1 MDTVAIQS
9 HNLSVYYT
17 TQSGLFHAL
26 GPVSFKINQGEFV
39 SILGPSG
46 CGKSTLAKVLTG
58 IIRTFEGSFEISESI
73 KTISTVFQD
82 YGVFPWKTALENV
95 AFPLREKGLSKS
107 EAKELAQTWLE
118 KLRIGSFTD
127 SFPYQLSGGMKQ
139 RLSIARALATDPEF
153 LILDEPFAAID
164 TQLREILQE
173 ELLDLQQAR
182 GMTTL
187 QFTHNYDEAILLSD
201 RILLMSPSPATISD
215 ELPITFPRPRTAALR
230 EQPAFS
236 DIRSSLREIL
246 RPGVK

>member
-9 HNLSVYYT
+9 HHLSVYYP

-58 IIRTFEGSFEISESI
+58 IVRNFEGSFEINHSI
-73 KTISTVFQD
+73 RTISTVFQD

-95 AFPLREKGLSKS
+95 AFPLREKGLNKS
-107 EAKELAQTWLE
+107 DAREVAQSWLE

-139 RLSIARALATDPEF
+139 RLSIARALATEPEF

-173 ELLDLQQAR
+173 ELLDLQQAK

-215 ELPITFPRPRTAALR
+215 EIPITFPRPRTAALR

-236 DIRSSLREIL
+236 DIRGSLREIL